1 MSTTAVIVQARRS
14 STRLPDKVLCR
25 LAGETVLHHV
35 LTRCLAIPGVDAV
48 CCAVPDD
55 PACEVLVAEAQR
67 AGTVA
72 MRGSELDVLDR
83 YHRAADE
90 LAADIVMRV
99 TSDCPLIDP
108 EVCGQVLALYHE
120 SGADYV
126 CNTDPPSWPHGL
138 DCEVV
143 SADWL
148 HRSARLATLPS
159 HREHVT
165 QFVRAHRGTSC
176 ANLPC
181 PESDLAW
188 HRWTLDT
195 PDDLA
200 FLTEVFSRLPTG
212 PKGWSWR
219 EALRVSQANPEL
231 AEINAGHDRWA
242 GLKRSRA
249 EDRRHVGHHQSR
261 VARDL
266 RTT

>member
-1 MSTTAVIVQARRS
+1 MSGTTVIVQARRA

-25 LAGETVLHHV
+25 LAGETVLNHV
-35 LTRCLAIPGVDAV
+35 LTRCRAIPGVDAV

-55 PACEVLVAEAQR
+55 PDCDILATEAER
-67 AGTVA
+67 AGA
-72 MRGSELDVLDR
+72 IAFRGSERDVLDR
-83 YHRAADE
+83 YHGAA
-90 LAADIVMRV
+90 LALGADVVMRV

-108 EVCGQVLALYHE
+108 AVCGQVLALYHH

-138 DCEVV
+138 DCEVMG
-143 SADWL
+143 ADWL

-165 QFVRAHRGTSC
+165 QFVRNHRRSTT

-181 PESDLAW
+181 PDVNLAW

-200 FLTEVFSRLPTG
+200 FLSAIFDRLPAG
-212 PKGWSWR
+212 PEGWPWR
-219 EALRVSQANPEL
+219 ETLRVSQSHPEL
-231 AEINAGHDRWA
+231 AEINGGHDRWA
-242 GLKRSRA
+242 GLKKSQA
-249 EDRRHVGHHQSR
+249 EDRRFSTR
-261 VARDL
+261 
-266 RTT
+266 